1 MSNAEGAVHCL
12 TLAYSDRHPAQP
24 GTRWE
29 EPAVPAQPPDD
40 DAGDF
45 TLRQLVERFAAENG
59 LTFMPK
65 YGRAEAGLQVRL
77 LPRSLEEKALQLQPS
92 HSCVMTYSQQAYRL
106 SFDNT

>member
-1 MSNAEGAVHCL
+1 MLGSCLSNARSPVHCL
-12 TLAYSDRHPAQP
+12 TLSLACPNRHPAQP

-65 YGRAEAGLQVRL
+65 YGRSMAGLQVPM
-77 LPRSLEEKALQLQPS
+77 LPSE
-92 HSCVMTYSQQAYRL
+92 
-106 SFDNT
+106 NG